1 MNIIYMHTH
10 DSGRYWS
17 PYGYAV
23 PTPNIMAFAKQGT
36 VFRQC
41 YCAGPTCSPS
51 RSAMLTG
58 YNPHK
63 NGMQGLASRG
73 WQLHDYSHHLANYL
87 GRHGFHTALCGI
99 QHEAPDYRMIGYH
112 EIVGSQDFSMDAT
125 EQSMEEWDYH
135 NTEDACAFLRGRA
148 ERNGGPFFLSMGWF
162 NTHREYPRAQNDINP
177 DYLTVPETL
186 YDCDT
191 NRKDMADYH
200 ESVRV
205 VDSCFGKIMK
215 TLDET
220 GQRDDTMII
229 MTTDHGIAF
238 PKMKCTLYDTGIGV
252 AFILDYPGNPR
263 KGTGTDALMSQLDV
277 FPTVCELAGI
287 ETPDWVEGRSILP
300 FMNGE
305 TEKIRDEIFSEVT
318 YHAAYE
324 PKRCIR
330 TTRYKLIRRFDY
342 HNGIVP
348 ANIDECISKDFLFE
362 HGFAQRACLREY
374 LFDLWL
380 DPVERENLVGNEKYR
395 EIYGELSRRLEEWMK
410 RTDDPVLKY
419 GSRVPKPEGARVNR
433 LGCMNP
439 RLLDFEE

>member
-23 PTPNIMAFAKQGT
+23 PTPNIMDFAKQGT

-41 YCAGPTCSPS
+41 YCAAPTCSPS

-58 YNPHK
+58 YNPHM

-73 WQLHDYSHHLANYL
+73 WQLHDYSHHLVDYL
-87 GRHGFHTALCGI
+87 GQHGFHTALCGI
-99 QHEAPDYRMIGYH
+99 QHEAPDYHMIGYQ

-125 EQSMEEWDYH
+125 EQSMEEWDYD
-135 NTEDACAFLRGRA
+135 NTENACEFLRKRA
-148 ERNGGPFFLSMGWF
+148 EGSGAPFFLSMGWF
-162 NTHREYPRAQNDINP
+162 NTHREYPHAQKDINP

-186 YDCDT
+186 YDCDV

-205 VDSCFGKIMK
+205 VDCCFGKIMK

-220 GQRDDTMII
+220 EQRDDTMII

-263 KGTGTDALMSQLDV
+263 KGKSTDVLMSQLDV

-287 ETPDWVEGRSILP
+287 KIPEWTEGRSILP

-305 TEKIRDEIFSEVT
+305 EEKIRDEIFSEVT

-330 TTRYKLIRRFDY
+330 TERYKLIRLFDY
-342 HNGIVP
+342 HNEIVP
-348 ANIDECISKDFLFE
+348 ANIDECISKGFLFD
-362 HGFAQRACLREY
+362 HGYGKKTRIKEC

-380 DPVERENLVGNEKYR
+380 DPEERENLTDSGQHR
-395 EIYGELSRRLEEWMK
+395 EIYGELSERLEEWMR
-410 RTDDPVLKY
+410 RTHDPILQY
-419 GSRVPKPEGARVNR
+419 GSRVPKPEGARVNK
-433 LGCMNP
+433 LSCMNP